1 MLDPPVDVRY
11 AAASIRYRMEN
22 PLKRSRARLKPRD
35 WIAAGLARLGTQG
48 VDSVRVEVLARDLGI
63 SKGSFYWHFPDR
75 SDLLEQML
83 SQWERGELDWLAP
96 DQDGDEGAASRWARL
111 VNRTANPRRM
121 QIELA
126 LREWAR
132 RDERV
137 ARRLA
142 LVEGRKAAF
151 IAGVLREVGFQG
163 SSAESWSEVV
173 LLVSLGWLDRAT
185 RDPEFQLA
193 NRGLGDFLS
202 ELVLAAS
209 GRPPTG

>member
-1 MLDPPVDVRY
+1 
-11 AAASIRYRMEN
+11 MEN
-22 PLKRSRARLKPRD
+22 PSKHSPARLKPRD
-35 WIAAGLARLGTQG
+35 WIEAGFARLGTQG
-48 VDSVRVEVLARDLGI
+48 VGFVRVEVLARDLGV
-63 SKGSFYWHFPDR
+63 SKGSFYWHFRDR
-75 SDLLEQML
+75 SDLLGQML
-83 SQWERGELDWLAP
+83 SQWEGDELDWLAP
-96 DQDGDEGAASRWARL
+96 GQGGDEGAAVRWARL
-111 VNRTANPRRM
+111 VNRTANPGRM

-151 IAGVLREVGFQG
+151 IAGILREVGFQG

-173 LLVSLGWLDRAT
+173 LFVSLGWLERTT
-185 RDPEFQLA
+185 RDREFQLA
-193 NRGLGDFLS
+193 HRGLGDFLS

-209 GRPPTG
+209 GRPPSA